1 MVDVR
6 DVARLHVMALKKAGV
21 AGSRFIASGTDPV
34 SFADAAQM
42 LIDDGYKGPSTK
54 IARGGY

>member
-1 MVDVR
+1 M
-6 DVARLHVMALKKAGV
+6 
-21 AGSRFIASGTDPV
+21 

-54 IARGGY
+54 IAPRWVLKILSIFDRG